1 MICSAGGS
9 TLPFGTCSDWMMPMA
24 IRWPL
29 LVRRTHKWLALF
41 VGIQA
46 VIWTATGM
54 YMVAV
59 HIDIIHGDHL
69 VRKPSAAPVMLQG
82 LVTPGS
88 VVAADPAAREVRL
101 QRLLDRPV
109 WRVESKEG
117 AYAVDAQSG
126 QRLPR
131 VTEAQ
136 AREIARR
143 IYTGNPEIVSAS
155 LLDEAPL
162 EMQSRKPPYWR
173 VEFKGWNRP
182 TLYIS
187 PATGELVSRRHNL
200 WRIFDFVWMM
210 HIMDYDERTDVNN
223 PLLRVA
229 TWSAVLMALCG
240 AWLLFWSFPRK
251 KRKQAA

>member
-1 MICSAGGS
+1 
-9 TLPFGTCSDWMMPMA
+9 MA

-29 LVRRTHKWLALF
+29 LVRRVHKWLALF

-69 VRKPSAAPVMLQG
+69 VRPAPAAPVKLAG
-82 LVTPGS
+82 LVAPGAI
-88 VVAADPAAREVRL
+88 VAADPAAREVRL
-101 QRLLDRPV
+101 QRLLGRPV
-109 WRVESKEG
+109 WRVDSKDG
-117 AYAVDAQSG
+117 AYAVDARTG
-126 QRLPR
+126 QRVPPI
-131 VTEAQ
+131 TEAQ
-136 AREIARR
+136 AREIARQ
-143 IYTGNPEIVSAS
+143 IYTGEPEIASAR

-162 EMQSRKPPYWR
+162 EMQTRKPPYWR
-173 VEFKGWNRP
+173 VEFDGWNQP

-187 PATGELVSRRHNL
+187 PTTGEMISRRHNL
-200 WRIFDFVWMM
+200 WRIFDFVWML

-229 TWSAVLMALCG
+229 TWSAVLMALAG
-240 AWLLFWSFPRK
+240 AWLLIWSFPRRKK
-251 KRKQAA
+251 KRAA

>member
-1 MICSAGGS
+1 
-9 TLPFGTCSDWMMPMA
+9 MA

-29 LVRRTHKWLALF
+29 LVRRVHKWLALF

-59 HIDIIHGDHL
+59 HINIIHGDHL
-69 VRKPSAAPVMLQG
+69 VRPAPRGPVTLAG

-88 VVAADPAAREVRL
+88 IVAADPAAREVRL

-109 WRVESKEG
+109 WRVDSKDG
-117 AYAVDAQSG
+117 AYAVDARTG
-126 QRLPR
+126 QRVPKI
-131 VTEAQ
+131 TEAE

-143 IYTGNPEIVSAS
+143 IYTGEPEIVSAR
-155 LLDEAPL
+155 LLNEAPL
-162 EMQSRKPPYWR
+162 EMQTRKPPYWR
-173 VEFKGWNRP
+173 VQFKGWNEP

-187 PATGELVSRRHNL
+187 PATGELISRRHNL
-200 WRIFDFVWMM
+200 WRIFDFVWML
-210 HIMDYDERTDVNN
+210 HIMDYDERSDVNN

-229 TWSAVLMALCG
+229 TWSAVLMALAG
-240 AWLLFWSFPRK
+240 AWLVYWSFPRK
-251 KRKQAA
+251 KKKAA

>member
-1 MICSAGGS
+1 
-9 TLPFGTCSDWMMPMA
+9 MMSV
-24 IRWPL
+24 RWPL
-29 LVRRTHKWLALF
+29 LVRRVHKWLALF

-69 VRKPSAAPVMLQG
+69 VRPTPAPAVTLAG
-82 LVTPGS
+82 LVAPGS
-88 VVAADPAAREVRL
+88 IVAADPAAREVRL

-109 WRVESKEG
+109 WRVESKDG
-117 AYAVDAQSG
+117 AYAVDARTG
-126 QRLPR
+126 QRVPQI
-131 VTEAQ
+131 TEVQ

-143 IYTGNPEIVSAS
+143 IYTGESEIVSAR

-162 EMQSRKPPYWR
+162 EMQTRKPPYWR
-173 VEFKGWNRP
+173 VEFEGWNQP

-187 PATGELVSRRHNL
+187 PTTGEMISRRHNL

-229 TWSAVLMALCG
+229 TWSAVLMALAG
-240 AWLLFWSFPRK
+240 AWLLIWSFPRK
-251 KRKQAA
+251 KKKRAA

>member
-1 MICSAGGS
+1 
-9 TLPFGTCSDWMMPMA
+9 MA

-29 LVRRTHKWLALF
+29 LVRRVHKWLALF

-69 VRKPSAAPVMLQG
+69 VRPAPRGPVTLAG

-88 VVAADPAAREVRL
+88 IVAADPAAREVRL

-109 WRVESKEG
+109 WRVDSKDG
-117 AYAVDAQSG
+117 AYAVDARTG
-126 QRLPR
+126 QRVPKI
-131 VTEAQ
+131 TEAE

-143 IYTGNPEIVSAS
+143 IYTGEPEIVSAR
-155 LLDEAPL
+155 LLNEAPL
-162 EMQSRKPPYWR
+162 EMQTRKPPYWR
-173 VEFKGWNRP
+173 VQFKGWNEP

-187 PATGELVSRRHNL
+187 PATGELISRRHNL
-200 WRIFDFVWMM
+200 WRIFDFVWML
-210 HIMDYDERTDVNN
+210 HIMDYDERSDVNN

-229 TWSAVLMALCG
+229 TWSAVLMALAG
-240 AWLLFWSFPRK
+240 AWLVYWSFPRK
-251 KRKQAA
+251 KKKAA